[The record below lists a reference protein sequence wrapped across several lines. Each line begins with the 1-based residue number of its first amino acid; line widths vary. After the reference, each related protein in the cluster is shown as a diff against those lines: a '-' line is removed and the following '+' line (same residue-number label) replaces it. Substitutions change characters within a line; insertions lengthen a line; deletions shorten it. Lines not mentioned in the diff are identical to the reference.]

1 MKPLVIA
8 IITSVCFSLPARAQT
23 RAVLLVAA
31 GPSFPIKR
39 LNDTQQRGFDIDI
52 AYVRGAD
59 ESPIGLRFDATYDRL
74 PGRTIAGVKQAGRRI
89 FSGDAGV
96 VVSLPGRLAKPYLLG
111 GVGAYRMKNDTPG
124 SEASTRFGFHFGLG
138 FVLGI
143 PGRALFI
150 ESRLQSVSQKN
161 AKPLRYMPIVLGI
174 LF

>member
-1 MKPLVIA
+1 MKPPVIVLIA
-8 IITSVCFSLPARAQT
+8 SVCLSLPAPAQT
-23 RAVLLVAA
+23 KAVLLLAA
-31 GPSFPIKR
+31 GPSFPINR
-39 LNDTQQRGFDIDI
+39 LNDTQQHGFDVDI
-52 AYVRGAD
+52 AYVRGSD

-74 PGRTIAGVKQAGRRI
+74 PGRTVTGVKQAGRRV

-96 VVSLPGRLAKPYLLG
+96 VMSLPGRLVKPYLLS
-111 GVGAYRMKNDTPG
+111 GVGAYRMKNDTLG

-150 ESRLQSVSQKN
+150 ESRLQSVSQKK